1 VSTGRSCSQCAT
13 TAARVSSPHQSGQ
26 SCCTSTHVQQKRSA
40 CEAGAVSKE
49 LAFAQ
54 ATSTA
59 AAALAS
65 CSCIPLA
72 QSSVT
77 TVVIYQDITLSM
89 LNVPLCCTQVWVT
102 RRTSTWVVPRVV
114 PQGTTP
120 RWCMTRFPPRPC
132 PSC

>member
-89 LNVPLCCTQVWVT
+89 LNVPRPPPPPARPSAA
-102 RRTSTWVVPRVV
+102 RRYGLPGVPQPGWCPAWYPRVQPLGGV
-114 PQGTTP
+114 
-120 RWCMTRFPPRPC
+120 
-132 PSC
+132 